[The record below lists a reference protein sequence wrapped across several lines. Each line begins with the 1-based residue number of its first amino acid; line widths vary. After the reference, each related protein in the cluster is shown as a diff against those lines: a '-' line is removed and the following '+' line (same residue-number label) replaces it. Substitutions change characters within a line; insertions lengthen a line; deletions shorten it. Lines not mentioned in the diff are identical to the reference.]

1 MLQDKRPSPG
11 SACQHPDWSISTQT
25 VLPQLFSSNNRVFLF
40 PKEFSQQSYHN
51 SSSSHCQIHFLKA
64 TKNEEERL
72 WRNVSAQKRSFHCR
86 AWRGDQAVVGI
97 KETPILWEEPCSPWQ
112 EHLPCHPPG
121 SVIHCSNGTY
131 FPRSCAPGRA
141 VRSGIWPQ
149 EQKTSMGCSPVVLTL
164 MQVHLYIAFCNKYF
178 LLQREFSTPKITAIT
193 QGAEEPIYKI

>member
-97 KETPILWEEPCSPWQ
+97 KETLILWEEPCAPWQ

-121 SVIHCSNGTY
+121 SVIHCSNGTSQELCS
-131 FPRSCAPGRA
+131 RKGRKKWNLA
-141 VRSGIWPQ
+141 TRAEDIHGMQPSGAHINAG
-149 EQKTSMGCSPVVLTL
+149 TSLHC
-164 MQVHLYIAFCNKYF
+164 
-178 LLQREFSTPKITAIT
+178 LLQ
-193 QGAEEPIYKI
+193 